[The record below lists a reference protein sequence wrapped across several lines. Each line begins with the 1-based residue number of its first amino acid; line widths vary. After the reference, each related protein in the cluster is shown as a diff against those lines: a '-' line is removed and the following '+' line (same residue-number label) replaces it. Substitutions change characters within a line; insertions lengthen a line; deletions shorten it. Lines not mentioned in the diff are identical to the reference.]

1 LGLFVFLTVKYDYI
15 MKAEYQEDYNLS
27 YQLTEE
33 MLKDLAHKDFSAGA
47 VVSGALT
54 AVLYRL
60 MLGSQDPQTVLGT
73 IAGAMG
79 QAAIRMEIG
88 DEILKDGPSEEV
100 H

>member
-1 LGLFVFLTVKYDYI
+1 
-15 MKAEYQEDYNLS
+15 MKSDHQEDYNLS

-47 VVSGALT
+47 VVSGALA

-79 QAAIRMEIG
+79 QAALRMEIG
-88 DEILKDGPSEEV
+88 EDIFKDGPSDEV